1 MKQRDYFHSHGI
13 TLIEIAVVMLV
24 IGIAVAIAA
33 PSLIRA
39 LQTYRLNSGAQQI
52 ADAFQLAR
60 FAAVRSNSA
69 QSVFFNTSN
78 NSLAVGQTTAATA
91 TLLPPGVQFVSPTVA
106 APAIVANA
114 AANAG
119 AIAGQ
124 QSNTQ
129 AAISFPTVAGQT
141 NFHQAAFT
149 SRGLP
154 NVTPGAVNWVY
165 LTNNRNELAAVTITS
180 AGSTRIWRWNPTTSQ
195 WE

>member
-1 MKQRDYFHSHGI
+1 MKQRNYFYSRGI
-13 TLIEIAVVMLV
+13 TLIEITVVMLV
-24 IGIAVAIAA
+24 IGIAVAVAA
-33 PSLIRA
+33 PSLTRA

-91 TLLPPGVQFVSPTVA
+91 TLLPPGVRFASPTVA

-119 AIAGQ
+119 TIAGQ
-124 QSNTQ
+124 QSNAQ
-129 AAISFPTVAGQT
+129 AAISFPTVTGQT

-154 NVTPGAVNWVY
+154 QVTPGAVNWVY
-165 LTNNRNELAAVTITS
+165 LTNTRNELAAVTITS
-180 AGSTRIWRWNPTTSQ
+180 AGSTRIWRWNPTSSQ